1 MRNMVVVS
9 LNNKPCLQKKEKT
22 TFFFLQGIKNKTL
35 QICNKT
41 QKILPLR
48 LQPSHMIFGLLI
60 I

>member
-1 MRNMVVVS
+1 M
-9 LNNKPCLQKKEKT
+9 LAGKGENNL
-22 TFFFLQGIKNKTL
+22 FIFLQGIKNKTL